1 MYMKCSKNKILT
13 FIKFFFLRENKRD
26 VGQKCRCWTTK
37 TASCLRAQVVLGE
50 DWSLDPNIHMVAH
63 SLCELSSRESDVLF
77 WPLQHYTHVHM
88 HGTEL

>member
-13 FIKFFFLRENKRD
+13 FIKFFFRENKRD